1 MPLNIFSHL
10 ISRESVMSTAKP
22 SSRSRRLR
30 KKLYLDEFA
39 TQGFDLDFEFAQEMD
54 ADQLD
59 AFIEEFMDGV
69 IDANELAFMGSACA
83 ETIAGVVICKGRYD
97 SVTAE
102 QRQAVADWL
111 SAHAAVKSCECG
123 ELTDTNDLL

>member
-1 MPLNIFSHL
+1 
-10 ISRESVMSTAKP
+10 MSTTQR

-39 TQGFDLDFEFAQEMD
+39 TTGFDLDLEFAQDMD

-59 AFIEEFMDGV
+59 AFIAEFMDGA
-69 IDANELAFMGSACA
+69 IDANDLAFQGSACA
-83 ETIAGVVICKGRYD
+83 ETIAGVVIRTGRYD
-97 SVTAE
+97 SVTPE

-111 SAHAAVKSCECG
+111 TAHAAVKACECG
-123 ELTDTNDLL
+123 ELTDINELL

>member
-1 MPLNIFSHL
+1 
-10 ISRESVMSTAKP
+10 MSTTQR

-39 TQGFDLDFEFAQEMD
+39 TQGFDLDFEFTQEMD

-59 AFIEEFMDGV
+59 VFIEEFMAGA
-69 IDANELAFMGSACA
+69 IDANDLAFMGSACA
-83 ETIAGVVICKGRYD
+83 ETIAGVVIRIGRYD

-111 SAHAAVKSCECG
+111 SAHASVKSSECG
-123 ELTDTNDLL
+123 ELTDTNELL